1 MTHVLVEAARNTRTA
16 TVKRTKKLKNTKMEN
31 IFDVVV
37 IGAGPGG
44 YVAAIRASQLGF
56 KTAVVEKAELGGVC
70 LNWGC
75 IPTKALLKSAQVYN
89 YTKHLADYGV
99 ELRNA
104 DGTPV
109 EADAVVSYA
118 DIKKVVERERGVSA
132 QMSKG
137 IEFLFKKNN
146 ITVLKG
152 EAKILSG
159 SAVEVKPAEGD
170 AYTVEAKHIIVATGS
185 RPNSLPF
192 APIDGEKIISYRQ
205 ALVPETLPKSMAIIG
220 SGAIGSEFTYFYRS
234 MGVDVT
240 LIEFMDQI
248 VPLEDKDVAD
258 QLSRSFRKMGIKVM
272 VSSGVKAIDTTGEG
286 CKLSI
291 ETKKGMV
298 ELEVDRVLSAV
309 GVVPNTQGIG
319 LEELGVEMNRG
330 KIVVDDFYRTNVPGI
345 YAIGDVIATPALAHV
360 ASAEGI
366 ACVEKIAGM
375 DVAPV
380 NYNNIPGATYTSP
393 EIASVGLTE
402 KKVKEQG
409 IEYKVGKF
417 PFTASGKAT
426 TAGEKDGFV
435 KLIIDA
441 NTDKIL
447 GAHMI
452 GANVTEML
460 SGIVLARNVG
470 ATAKDIIKTI
480 HPHPTMSEAIMEAA
494 AAAHGEV
501 IHM

>member
-1 MTHVLVEAARNTRTA
+1 
-16 TVKRTKKLKNTKMEN
+16 MEN
-31 IFDVVV
+31 KFDIVV

-56 KTAVVEKAELGGVC
+56 NTAVIEKAELGGVC

-137 IEFLFKKNN
+137 IEFLFKKNK

-152 EAKILSG
+152 TAKILSG
-159 SAVEVKPAEGD
+159 SQVEVTPEAEE
-170 AYTVEAKHIIVATGS
+170 AYTVEASHIIVATGS

-309 GVVPNTQGIG
+309 GVIPNTNGIG

-330 KIVVDDFYRTNVPGI
+330 KIVVDDFFRTNVPGI

-375 DVAPV
+375 DVQPV
-380 NYNNIPGATYTSP
+380 DYSNIPGATYTSP

-402 KKVKEQG
+402 KKVKEMG

-447 GAHMI
+447 GAHLI

>member
-1 MTHVLVEAARNTRTA
+1 
-16 TVKRTKKLKNTKMEN
+16 MEN
-31 IFDVVV
+31 TFDVVV

-56 KTAVVEKAELGGVC
+56 NTAVIEKAELGGVC

-75 IPTKALLKSAQVYN
+75 IPTKALMKSAQVYN

-137 IEFLFKKNN
+137 IEFLFKKNK

-159 SAVEVKPAEGD
+159 SKVEVTPAEEA

-192 APIDGEKIISYRQ
+192 APIDGQKIISYRQ

-286 CKLSI
+286 CKLTV

-309 GVVPNTQGIG
+309 GVIPNTNGIG

-330 KIVVDDFYRTNVPGI
+330 KIVVDEFFRTNVPGI

-380 NYNNIPGATYTSP
+380 DYSNIPGATYTSP

-402 KKVKEQG
+402 KKAKEQG
-409 IEYKVGKF
+409 LEYKVGKF

-460 SGIVLARNVG
+460 AGIVLARNIG

>member
-1 MTHVLVEAARNTRTA
+1 
-16 TVKRTKKLKNTKMEN
+16 MEN
-31 IFDVVV
+31 TFDVVV

-56 KTAVVEKAELGGVC
+56 NTAVVEKAELGGVC

-75 IPTKALLKSAQVYN
+75 IPTKALMKSAQVYN

-137 IEFLFKKNN
+137 IEFLFKKNK

-159 SAVEVKPAEGD
+159 STVEVTPAEEA

-286 CKLSI
+286 CKLTV

-309 GVVPNTQGIG
+309 GVIPNTNGIG

-330 KIVVDDFYRTNVPGI
+330 KIVVDEFFRTNVPGI

-380 NYNNIPGATYTSP
+380 DYSNIPGATYTSP

-402 KKVKEQG
+402 KKAKEQG
-409 IEYKVGKF
+409 LEYKVGKF

-460 SGIVLARNVG
+460 AGIVLARNVG

>member
-1 MTHVLVEAARNTRTA
+1 
-16 TVKRTKKLKNTKMEN
+16 MEN
-31 IFDVVV
+31 TFDVVV

-56 KTAVVEKAELGGVC
+56 NTAVIEKAELGGVC

-75 IPTKALLKSAQVYN
+75 IPTKALMKSAQVYN

-109 EADAVVSYA
+109 KADAVVSYA

-137 IEFLFKKNN
+137 IEFLFKKNK

-159 SAVEVKPAEGD
+159 SKVEVTPAEEA

-192 APIDGEKIISYRQ
+192 APIDGQKIISYRQ

-286 CKLSI
+286 CKLTV

-309 GVVPNTQGIG
+309 GVIPNTNGIG

-330 KIVVDDFYRTNVPGI
+330 KIVVDEFFRTNVPGI

-380 NYNNIPGATYTSP
+380 DYSNIPGATYTSP

-402 KKVKEQG
+402 KKAKEQG
-409 IEYKVGKF
+409 LEYKVGKF

-460 SGIVLARNVG
+460 AGIVLARNIG

>member
-1 MTHVLVEAARNTRTA
+1 
-16 TVKRTKKLKNTKMEN
+16 MEN
-31 IFDVVV
+31 TFDIVV

-56 KTAVVEKAELGGVC
+56 NTAVIEKAELGGVC

-109 EADAVVSYA
+109 EEGAVVSYA
-118 DIKKVVERERGVSA
+118 DIRKVVERERGVSA

-137 IEFLFKKNN
+137 IEFLFKKNK

-152 EAKILSG
+152 TAKVLSG
-159 SAVEVKPAEGD
+159 STVEVTPEAEA
-170 AYTVEAKHIIVATGS
+170 AYVVEAKHIIVATGS

-298 ELEVDRVLSAV
+298 DLEVDRVLSAV
-309 GVVPNTQGIG
+309 GVVPNTNGIG

-330 KIVVDDFYRTNVPGI
+330 KIVVDDFFRTNVPGI

-380 NYNNIPGATYTSP
+380 DYTNIPGATYTSP

-402 KKVKEQG
+402 KKVKEMG

-441 NTDKIL
+441 ATDKIL
-447 GAHMI
+447 GAHLI